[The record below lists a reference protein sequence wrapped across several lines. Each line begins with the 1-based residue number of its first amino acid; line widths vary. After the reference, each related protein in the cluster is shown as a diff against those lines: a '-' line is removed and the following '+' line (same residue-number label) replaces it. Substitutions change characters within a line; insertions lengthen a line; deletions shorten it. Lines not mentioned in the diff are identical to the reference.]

1 MTTPR
6 SFFLVSAL
14 AACALA
20 ACASSTGTPVQPE
33 TPGTVAVNVQVAPPL
48 TAVSN
53 AFESASSLELPEAAP
68 LEFPALHNVFHLS
81 ENIITGSEPGD
92 EASLALIA
100 SWGVK
105 TILSTDGKAPDAETA
120 AKYGM
125 RYVHVPIQYK
135 GITEDEQL
143 RIVKVFRELEGPFFV
158 HCFHGKHR
166 GPAGAA
172 LGRLALDGVSREQAL
187 AEMRQWCGTSSKY
200 SGLYWTVA
208 CAELPDEATT
218 RSYRWDFPSAQP
230 LEGIAGAM
238 VTTARHY
245 ENVLYSDDV
254 DYGVDPLHPD
264 IDPLNEAE
272 ILHQLF
278 AQMRAMDEVQRE
290 PDDYREWMAD
300 GERASFELVEAL
312 RDHRAGVPEARER
325 VEDAL
330 AATKQSCAAC
340 HTKYRNR

>member
-6 SFFLVSAL
+6 HLLLVSVL
-14 AACALA
+14 GACALA
-20 ACASSTGTPVQPE
+20 ACASSTGTPVQPDG
-33 TPGTVAVNVQVAPPL
+33 PGTVAVNVQVAPPL

-53 AFESASSLELPEAAP
+53 AFESASYLELPEAVP
-68 LEFPALHNVFHLS
+68 LEFTGLHNVFHLS
-81 ENIITGSEPGD
+81 ENIVTGSEPED
-92 EASLALIA
+92 EAALALIA

-120 AKYGM
+120 AKYGL

-200 SGLYWTVA
+200 SGLFWTVA
-208 CAELPDEATT
+208 CAELPDEETT
-218 RSYRWDFPSAQP
+218 RNYEWNFPAAQP

-238 VTTARHY
+238 VVTARHY
-245 ENVLYSDDV
+245 ENVLFSDDV

-272 ILHQLF
+272 ILLQLYQ
-278 AQMRAMDEVQRE
+278 QMGAMDEVRQAS
-290 PDDYREWMAD
+290 DDYRGWMAD
-300 GERASFELVEAL
+300 GERAALDLVEAL
-312 RDHRAGVPEARER
+312 RDHRAQVSGARER

-330 AATKQSCAAC
+330 TAAKQSCSAC